1 MLQNAT
7 NNETCCHKSTG
18 IAIGNTFSEVL
29 LLVLTEVFTSILEIP
44 GELLHV
50 RFANVK
56 TAASTCHTNVYRA
69 AESEPTH
76 SGKYIS
82 AKRS

>member
-1 MLQNAT
+1 LLNVI
-7 NNETCCHKSTG
+7 NDKKYCHKSTG

-56 TAASTCHTNVYRA
+56 TAASTCHTN
-69 AESEPTH
+69 
-76 SGKYIS
+76 I
-82 AKRS
+82 